1 MTDTSK
7 NDSQPAETGQSGRY
21 SFKSEGRREHM
32 LRLHAAGIAF
42 GPRPKHGI
50 RALEDRLKRGLDPE
64 SPLAVLHAE
73 QRAKYIAD
81 LGGEANLSNMEA
93 GICDR
98 LADLDLVRGL
108 LTAQRQTGKR
118 MTAVQLVNHVQAVTR
133 HVLAYVTAVKAV
145 GPGRRVKDTDREII
159 IRRYAS
165 EPSPQPEGEA
175 QQKQKEH
182 GG

>member
-1 MTDTSK
+1 M
-7 NDSQPAETGQSGRY
+7 R
-21 SFKSEGRREHM
+21 
-32 LRLHAAGIAF
+32 RLHAEGRT
-42 GPRPKHGI
+42 GPGGRKLGHGEY
-50 RALEDRLKRGLDPE
+50 ALAERLKRGLDPDT
-64 SPLAVLHAE
+64 PLAVLHGE

-81 LGGEANLSNMEA
+81 LGGEEHLSNMEA

-145 GPGRRVKDTDREII
+145 GPGRRQKDTDREII
-159 IRRYAS
+159 IRRFAS
-165 EPSPQPEGEA
+165 EPITQSEGASNDGEA
-175 QQKQKEH
+175 QGGHKE
-182 GG
+182 